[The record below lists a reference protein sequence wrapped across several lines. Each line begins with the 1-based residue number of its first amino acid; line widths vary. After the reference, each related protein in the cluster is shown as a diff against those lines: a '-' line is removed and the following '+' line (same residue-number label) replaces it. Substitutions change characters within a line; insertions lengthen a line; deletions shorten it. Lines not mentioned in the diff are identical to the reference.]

1 MCAAV
6 ASAAEAAFRDRRA
19 DASRRRL
26 CDPSLPARMPPRDA
40 WRHDC
45 PLAPVPARILRPAA
59 SELAYRRLGAQKP
72 VVRGGGATGTQDPRR
87 RPRLALLDPLHIL
100 VAKAQM
106 VADLVD
112 QHVPNNGGE
121 VFAGFAPIVEDRPAV
136 EKHHVDLGSWIGDA
150 LMWQRDPAI
159 QAQDVERAFE
169 LHRLLGLFV
178 GKFLDAYHQRA
189 EMRRK
194 FARDGFERTRGQ
206 RLDIAERGGAA
217 CGHRDI
223 LA

>member
-1 MCAAV
+1 MRSVTTCPNAAARRLAARLPTGASSCPNSSSCRIRAGALPPGSAKTCGSGRRRYRNSRP
-6 ASAAEAAFRDRRA
+6 ASA
-19 DASRRRL
+19 
-26 CDPSLPARMPPRDA
+26 PS
-40 WRHDC
+40 
-45 PLAPVPARILRPAA
+45 
-59 SELAYRRLGAQKP
+59 S
-72 VVRGGGATGTQDPRR
+72 
-87 RPRLALLDPLHIL
+87 ALLDPLHVL

-178 GKFLDAYHQRA
+178 GKFLFGYHQPA

-194 FARDGFERTRGQ
+194 FARDGFERMRGQ